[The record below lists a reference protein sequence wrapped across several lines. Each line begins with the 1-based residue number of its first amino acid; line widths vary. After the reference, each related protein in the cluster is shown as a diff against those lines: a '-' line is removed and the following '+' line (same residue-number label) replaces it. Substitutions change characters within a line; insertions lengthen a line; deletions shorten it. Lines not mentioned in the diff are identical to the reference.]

1 MWALPWMA
9 HSGFVSPTSSLEACD
24 RNHDALSTIVSR
36 EVRQNVGALFIVLT
50 GGAVGS
56 NSGEGLLSTPF

>member
-24 RNHDALSTIVSR
+24 RNHDALPTIVSR
-36 EVRQNVGALFIVLT
+36 EVRQNVGALFIILT
-50 GGAVGS
+50 GGHVGPT
-56 NSGEGLLSTPF
+56 SGEGLLSNTF